1 MLSITFTPKVI
12 GPDFT
17 NVKNYTWLY
26 DYLRSRNYTPN
37 KFWNADEV
45 YKSPN
50 IYEIQKNLNNR
61 IFNQSFILEYNKL
74 TKDNNPTPITINYS
88 YLDMNKINYPCTINI
103 DLISIDSKVNIDS
116 YFSIMLY
123 PDKKICLIDDF
134 YPQIYLHGWG
144 GIGKLIETNLIYFLK
159 NQIPSN
165 INKVY
170 VCSIE
175 QTKAYW
181 GKLGYLK
188 ARNNQWGSQFKL
200 I

>member
-88 YLDMNKINYPCTINI
+88 YLDMNKINYP
-103 DLISIDSKVNIDS
+103 
-116 YFSIMLY
+116 
-123 PDKKICLIDDF
+123 DKKICLIDDF

-159 NQIPSN
+159 NQIPSK

-188 ARNNQWGSQFKL
+188 AKNNQWGSQFKL